1 MPLRKTGG
9 KDEAEV
15 LDARLQL
22 ADLRRRVFARLAAE
36 GLQSLNADEIWIEIA
51 GYGKAVPA
59 GYRLPIHG
67 VSPVVVVNL
76 TWRLTGPLAQF
87 NRSGLIQD
95 IVRRLAATFAIN
107 LEASIDNR
115 APPLAASQG
124 ISAFGLFWSVIKAR
138 LFGR

>member
-51 GYGKAVPA
+51 GHCKAVPA
-59 GYRLPIHG
+59 GYRLPIHR

-87 NRSGLIQD
+87 NRLGLIQD
-95 IVRRLAATFAIN
+95 VVRRLAATFAIN

-124 ISAFGLFWSVIKAR
+124 FSAFGLFWSVIKAR